1 MTQKINNQP
10 KQPVRPRLQPLVT
23 TKMPPGALAGVRPAN
38 INYQWGREGEKMNPD
53 KSLRL
58 QQQQQQQQQS
68 SQSSSTF
75 QHRGMNGLQ
84 IPPAALQ
91 PGALPQQPGAYQIND
106 PR

>member
-10 KQPVRPRLQPLVT
+10 KPVRPRLQPLVT
-23 TKMPPGALAGVRPAN
+23 TKMPPGGALAGVRPAN

-58 QQQQQQQQQS
+58 QQQQQS

>member
-10 KQPVRPRLQPLVT
+10 KPVRPRLQPIVT
-23 TKMPPGALAGVRPAN
+23 TKMPPGGARPAN
-38 INYQWGREGEKMNPD
+38 VNYQWGREGEKMNPD
-53 KSLRL
+53 KSMRL
-58 QQQQQQQQQS
+58 QQQQQQQQQQS

>member
-23 TKMPPGALAGVRPAN
+23 TKMPPGGALAGVRPAN

-58 QQQQQQQQQS
+58 QQQQQQQS

-84 IPPAALQ
+84 IPPAALPPPP
-91 PGALPQQPGAYQIND
+91 PGSGAYQIND